1 MTLNELTAPIKDN
14 LKEFNTFFDKQL
26 STKVSLLNIIL
37 KYITSKKGKQIR
49 PIMVLMSARLCGG
62 ISERTYVAASLVEL
76 LHTATL
82 VHDDVVDEASERRGI
97 ASINTNWNNK
107 IAVLIGDFLLSK
119 GLLVSVENKEFRFLE
134 VTTNAVKRMSEG
146 ELLSIDKT
154 KRYDLDEE
162 KYFQVIKDKT
172 ASLISTCCEI
182 GAISA
187 TEELAKQVALRNYG
201 ENIGIAFQIRDDIFD
216 YVSKSSL
223 IGKPVGND
231 LKEKKITLPL
241 LFSLKNNEKESDKII
256 KLIKKGKL
264 QKSDINY
271 IIDFVIASGGIKYA
285 EDKAK
290 YFIEEAKRNLEI
302 FSESIEK
309 KSLIDFADFVIVRKT

>member
-1 MTLNELTAPIKDN
+1 MTLSELTAPIKDN
-14 LKEFNTFFDKQL
+14 LKEFNAFFDKQL
-26 STKVSLLNIIL
+26 STKVSLLNIVL
-37 KYITSKKGKQIR
+37 KYITSKKGKQMR

-62 ISERTYVAASLVEL
+62 ISDRSYVAASLVEL

-97 ASINTNWNNK
+97 ASINANWNNK
-107 IAVLIGDFLLSK
+107 IAVLIGDYLLSK

-134 VTTNAVKRMSEG
+134 VTANAVKRMSEG
-146 ELLSIDKT
+146 ELLSIDKS

-187 TEELAKQVALRNYG
+187 TDDLERQVALRNFG

-241 LFSLKNNEKESDKII
+241 LFALKNNPKESDKII

-264 QKSDINY
+264 QKSDISN
-271 IIDFVIASGGIKYA
+271 IIDFVIANGGIKYA
-285 EDKAK
+285 EEKAHF
-290 YFIEEAKRNLEI
+290 YIEEAKRNLDV
-302 FSESIEK
+302 FPESIEK
-309 KSLIDFADFVIVRKT
+309 KSLIDIANFVIDRKT

>member
-1 MTLNELTAPIKDN
+1 MTLNELTAPIKEN
-14 LKEFNTFFDKQL
+14 LKEFNAFFDKQL

-49 PIMVLMSARLCGG
+49 PVMVLMSAKLCGN
-62 ISERTYVAASLVEL
+62 ISERTYIAASLVEL

-97 ASINTNWNNK
+97 ASINANWNNK

-154 KRYDLDEE
+154 KRWDLDED

-182 GAISA
+182 GALSA
-187 TEELAKQVALRNYG
+187 SDDVNKQIALRNYG

-216 YVSKSSL
+216 YISKSSL

-231 LKEKKITLPL
+231 LKEKKVTLPL
-241 LFSLKNNEKESDKII
+241 LYALKNRPKESDKII

-264 QKSDINY
+264 QKTDISL
-271 IIDFVIASGGIKYA
+271 IIDFVIDTGGIRYA

-290 YFIEEAKRNLEI
+290 FYIEEAKRNLDI
-302 FSESIEK
+302 FPDTLEK
-309 KSLIDFADFVIVRKT
+309 KSLIDFADFVIERKS